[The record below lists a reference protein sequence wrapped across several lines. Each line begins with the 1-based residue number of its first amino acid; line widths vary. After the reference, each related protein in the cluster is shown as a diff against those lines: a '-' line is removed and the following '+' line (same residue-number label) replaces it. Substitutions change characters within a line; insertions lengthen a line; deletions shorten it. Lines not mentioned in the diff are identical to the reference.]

1 MSLFHT
7 LQLDERTRTNTG
19 YAAAVWLGVTQLL
32 LAGVVA
38 YRLYVLGQ
46 PDEQLRDFQAILAI
60 SVFGY
65 LALQLVLGGV
75 MPVLTMRGA
84 VVAYLVLAATIT
96 TVCLMIYGWP
106 EPAQWADS
114 WLPALLGP
122 ALLVGAYMAAARLGR
137 WRIERQIGEAG
148 D

>member
-32 LAGVVA
+32 LAGVVF

-65 LALQLVLGGV
+65 LVLQLVLGGV

-84 VVAYLVLAATIT
+84 VVAYLVLTATIT

-122 ALLVGAYMAAARLGR
+122 ALLVSAYMAAARLGR